1 MPRYTLYIF
10 RTRKLVYLSVFLIYG
25 VKYKVNIFKK
35 HYRINLARTYIL
47 MNRLVYLLL
56 IFSLSACDSSK
67 TSDSAKISLPVEAPK
82 VQKSVVGDSHAALS
96 IIDACESCHGKKG
109 EVSQDGTPFLAGQS
123 EQYLLKA
130 MTGYLNGQREHEN
143 MRNILDPLS
152 DKDKHDLAAYFASSS
167 TAWRE
172 SNILKTDLVDVKR
185 MIDRLTK
192 QGKIVP
198 CASCHG
204 KDGNSRNPGAPSLS
218 ILEPEYIEIALRGYI
233 NGERKDPFMTNFKL
247 ALSGIDI
254 ESLSHYFS
262 RHTPKKTHLPSRGN
276 AKKGKKVIGECVGC
290 HGVRGNSLVPSI
302 PSLAGQNANYL
313 VTAMQAYKNGKRSNK
328 VMADVTKKMNTR
340 RMENIAA
347 YYANQIPAKGKK
359 TSKNKIKFRP
369 LQEGGDIAAVCNA
382 CHGPNGNS
390 IQKGVPSLTRLHP
403 DYIQA
408 AIKNYKNGNRK
419 HEMMTTLVSYLSDVE
434 SEKVSLYYATQVP
447 TVTKFK
453 GKGSENEAR
462 KIVGQCNNCHG
473 TNGNSEKLKIPTL
486 AGQNVSYLIS
496 AIQAY
501 KSGERQHEDMQKAV
515 MDLSQED
522 IKNITTY
529 YGNQKPLAVKE
540 RILVSPKVL
549 SKKCDRCH
557 GEDGFSTDPLV
568 PRLAGQIPS
577 YIVHALLDYKAE
589 RRENSMMKAMS
600 DVLSLSEMNAIA
612 EYYFQKGKNKASP

>member
-1 MPRYTLYIF
+1 
-10 RTRKLVYLSVFLIYG
+10 
-25 VKYKVNIFKK
+25 
-35 HYRINLARTYIL
+35 

-56 IFSLSACDSSK
+56 IFSLSACDSSN
-67 TSDSAKISLPVEAPK
+67 TSDSAKIPLAVEVPE
-82 VQKSVVGDSHAALS
+82 VQKRPVGDSRAALS
-96 IIDACESCHGKKG
+96 IIDACESCHGRKG

-123 EQYLLKA
+123 EQYLVNA
-130 MTGYLNGQREHEN
+130 MTDYISGQREHET

-152 DKDKHDLAAYFASSS
+152 VKNRRDLAAYFAN
-167 TAWRE
+167 TNAAWRE

-185 MIDRLTK
+185 MMDELTK
-192 QGKIVP
+192 QGKIIP

-218 ILEPEYIEIALRGYI
+218 ILEPEYMEIALRGYI

-254 ESLSHYFS
+254 KSLSQYFS
-262 RHTPKKTHLPSRGN
+262 RHTPKKTHLPSRGD
-276 AKKGKKVIGECVGC
+276 AKKGKKVIGDCIGC
-290 HGVRGNSLVPSI
+290 HGLRGNSLVPSI
-302 PSLAGQNANYL
+302 PSLAGQNAKYL
-313 VTAMQAYKNGKRSNK
+313 VTAMQAYKNGARRNK
-328 VMADVTKKMNTR
+328 VMADVTKKMNSR

-347 YYANQIPAKGKK
+347 YYANQVPTKGKK
-359 TSKNKIKFRP
+359 NAKNKTQFRP

-390 IQKGVPSLTRLHP
+390 TQKGVPSLTGLHP

-408 AIKNYKNGNRK
+408 AIMSYKNGNRK

-447 TVTKFK
+447 EKTKIK
-453 GKGSENEAR
+453 GEGSENEAR

-473 TNGNSEKLKIPTL
+473 TNGSSEKPKIPTL
-486 AGQNVSYLIS
+486 AGQDVSYLFH
-496 AIQAY
+496 AIKAY
-501 KSGERQHEDMQKAV
+501 KSGARKHEDMQKAV

-557 GEDGFSTDPLV
+557 GEDGFSTDPLI

-577 YIVHALLDYKAE
+577 YIVSALQDYKAV
-589 RRENSMMKAMS
+589 RRKNSMMKAMS

-612 EYYFQKGKNKASP
+612 EYYFLKGKNKASPQSN

>member
-1 MPRYTLYIF
+1 
-10 RTRKLVYLSVFLIYG
+10 
-25 VKYKVNIFKK
+25 
-35 HYRINLARTYIL
+35 

-56 IFSLSACDSSK
+56 IFSLFACDSS
-67 TSDSAKISLPVEAPK
+67 TTPDSAKTSLAVKALEN
-82 VQKSVVGDSHAALS
+82 QKSIVGDSHAALS

-109 EVSQDGTPFLAGQS
+109 EVSQDGAPFLTGQS

-130 MTGYLNGQREHEN
+130 MSGYLSGQREHEN
-143 MRNILDPLS
+143 MRNILEPLS
-152 DKDKHDLAAYFASSS
+152 DQDRRNLAAYFASANI
-167 TAWRE
+167 AWRE

-185 MIDRLTK
+185 MIDELTK
-192 QGKIVP
+192 KGKIVP

-218 ILEPEYIEIALRGYI
+218 LLEPEYIKIALQGYI

-262 RHTPKKTHLPSRGN
+262 RHLPKKTHLASRGN
-276 AKKGKKVIGECVGC
+276 AKKGNKVISECVGC
-290 HGVRGNSLVPSI
+290 HGVKGNSLVPSI
-302 PSLAGQNANYL
+302 PSLAGQNAKYL
-313 VTAMQAYKNGKRSNK
+313 VTAMQAYKNGSRNNK
-328 VMADVTKKMNTR
+328 VMSNIVRRMSTK

-347 YYANQIPAKGKK
+347 YYANQIPTKGKK
-359 TSKNKIKFRP
+359 NVKSITQFRP
-369 LQEGGDIAAVCNA
+369 LQEGREIAAVCNA

-390 IQKGVPSLTRLHP
+390 IKKGVPSLTRLHP

-408 AIKNYKNGNRK
+408 AINSYKNGTRE

-447 TVTKFK
+447 TVSKFP
-453 GKGSENEAR
+453 GKGSEKDAR

-473 TNGNSEKLKIPTL
+473 TNGSSDKPKIPTL
-486 AGQNVSYLIS
+486 AGQDVTYLTQ
-496 AIQAY
+496 AILDY
-501 KSGERQHEDMQKAV
+501 KSGQRHHEDMQKAV
-515 MDLSQED
+515 MELSEED
-522 IKNITTY
+522 IENVTTY
-529 YGNQKPLAVKE
+529 YGNQTPRAIKK
-540 RILVSPKVL
+540 RTLVSPKVL
-549 SKKCDRCH
+549 AKKCDRCH

-577 YIVHALLDYKAE
+577 YIVRALLNYKTE

-612 EYYFQKGKNKASP
+612 EYYFQKGKNKTSPSSH